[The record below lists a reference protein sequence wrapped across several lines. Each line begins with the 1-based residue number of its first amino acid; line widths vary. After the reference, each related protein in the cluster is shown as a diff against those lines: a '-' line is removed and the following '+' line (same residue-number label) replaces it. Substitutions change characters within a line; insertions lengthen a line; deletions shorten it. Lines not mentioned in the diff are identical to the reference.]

1 MKYTEY
7 QKLGSVPGILGSV
20 PMPDGL
26 IELVIRRQALV
37 GRQAMLPRH
46 CSWWTPVV
54 QHTIWLTHRL
64 QLAKIAKKQNK
75 AKTTPQRLLVIH
87 NLPTTKTPRGSSCYL
102 PHKTPRA
109 VS

>member
-1 MKYTEY
+1 MPSRQWRWT
-7 QKLGSVPGILGSV
+7 LDSVV
-20 PMPDGL
+20 
-26 IELVIRRQALV
+26 
-37 GRQAMLPRH
+37 
-46 CSWWTPVV
+46 
-54 QHTIWLTHRL
+54 
-64 QLAKIAKKQNK
+64 AKIAKKQNK